1 MRPHFHTD
9 AVSIVMTTI
18 GVLVVIH
25 AMRLAAIQLARNP
38 MSAKAGEILAGF
50 ALSD

>member
-9 AVSIVMTTI
+9 AVQIVMTTL

-25 AMRLAAIQLARNP
+25 IMRLAAVQLAARP
-38 MSAKAGEILAGF
+38 GSAKAGEILAGF
-50 ALSD
+50 ALAD

>member
-9 AVSIVMTTI
+9 AVQIVMTTI

-25 AMRLAAIQLARNP
+25 VMRLAAIQLAKNP
-38 MSAKAGEILAGF
+38 STAEAGKAIGAF
-50 ALSD
+50 ALAD